1 MAALPL
7 SAGRAVTILRL
18 GLYSLNFLVDSTDL
32 EDVDDIDV
40 DFDESDSDTVQPY
53 LILILKPLRSTEK
66 RLQCSDELQEES

>member
-7 SAGRAVTILRL
+7 SAGRAVKILRL

-40 DFDESDSDTVQPY
+40 DFDESDSDTVQPS